1 VILRFTLYVL
11 AKTMIDPLSKATGC
25 LAGVALGDALGRATE
40 CMTREQIRARYGW
53 LDHFVAPMETHPGH
67 ADPLGKITDDTEQT
81 LIIARLLAE
90 SGEPLTPERV
100 AAALVEWA
108 KDGLSPY
115 LGPSTRR
122 ALTQLRQGASP
133 YETGK
138 GGTTNGAAMRVAP
151 IGIVH
156 AGDPSTLLRASPDA
170 ALRDAVAA
178 SIPTH
183 NTRNA
188 IQGAAAVA
196 CAVAAAMTNDA
207 TIESVIAAAQEG
219 ARRGREFGAWS
230 WATPLEKRIELA
242 VDLVERAASP
252 TDALQSLYDFVGVGL
267 DPAESVA
274 SAIGI
279 VVAARGDPMTAI
291 CAGVNI
297 GGDTDTLAAIAGGIC
312 GALRGVT
319 ALDAAMVNQ
328 VAQVNALDFGTIAR
342 ALIRRVA

>member
-1 VILRFTLYVL
+1 MSDL
-11 AKTMIDPLSKATGC
+11 LSKATGC

-40 CMTREQIRARYGW
+40 FMTRDEIRARYGW
-53 LDHFVAPMETHPGH
+53 LDHFAARLGDSHPPGTV
-67 ADPLGKITDDTEQT
+67 TDDTDQT
-81 LIIARLLAE
+81 LLIARLLAT
-90 SGEPLTPERV
+90 GEPLTPERV
-100 AAALVEWA
+100 AAAFVEWA

-122 ALTQLRQGASP
+122 ALTQLMHGVSP

-156 AGDPSTLLRASPDA
+156 AGDTHS

-188 IQGAAAVA
+188 IQGAAGVA
-196 CAVAAAMTNDA
+196 CAVAAAMANDA
-207 TIESVIAAAQEG
+207 TVESVIAAAQEG

-230 WATPLEKRIELA
+230 WATPLDKRIELA
-242 VDLVERAASP
+242 VELVSKKDLSGLRDLTGLLA
-252 TDALQSLYDFVGVGL
+252 DFVGVGL

-291 CAGVNI
+291 LAGVNI
-297 GGDTDTLAAIAGGIC
+297 GGDTDTIAAIAGGIC
-312 GALRGVT
+312 GALRGVE
-319 ALDAAMVNQ
+319 ALDAAMVREVERVNGLDLRA
-328 VAQVNALDFGTIAR
+328 VARDTVKRKA
-342 ALIRRVA
+342 